1 MALVPG
7 FRTTPGLV
15 LQGGTS
21 LLYMLLEQFLENG
34 MDSIQGLREKL
45 KGRVDFLRGDFT
57 LASGKKSD
65 FYFNGKT
72 TTLRPDALNY
82 AARIFIDMMRA
93 NKPDRVGGLTLGAD
107 ALIGAVTA
115 FSFDLGMPMEGFIVR
130 KEPKGHGT
138 GQWIEGPELKPGQ
151 RIAIIEDVVT
161 TGGSAVKAIER
172 VRESMPDVDIVGV
185 YALVDRLD
193 GGAEVLQGMGI
204 SLYSVFTKDDLM

>member
-1 MALVPG
+1 MSDVSA
-7 FRTTPGLV
+7 
-15 LQGGTS
+15 
-21 LLYMLLEQFLENG
+21 
-34 MDSIQGLREKL
+34 LREKL
-45 KGRVDFLRGDFT
+45 KGRIDFLRGDFT

-82 AARIFIDMMRA
+82 AARIFIDMMRE
-93 NKPDRVGGLTLGAD
+93 NRPDRVGGLTLGAD

-115 FSFDLGMPMEGFIVR
+115 LSFDLGMPMEGFIVR
-130 KEPKGHGT
+130 KEPKSHGT
-138 GQWIEGPELKPGQ
+138 GQWIEGPELKAGQ

-172 VRESMPDVDIVGV
+172 VRESLPGAEIVGV

-193 GGAEVLQGMGI
+193 GGREVLESMGVNLFPI
-204 SLYSVFTKDDLM
+204 YSKDDLL